1 MISMGVIVDSNFPTR
16 KTQKPAHHPL
26 RLWLQGAS
34 LALGLLCSVPA
45 LASGAQVATMCPDA
59 GVFKELIGGVC
70 WSAMFPLRVAGM
82 TWFGGNSGVP
92 NGAASG
98 ATCICGGS
106 LKHLQLPTIG
116 IQIGYWQP
124 SMLIE
129 AVSHPFCSPVL
140 GGVSLDPSSTVGNQW
155 TGSWGGDVGNGVT
168 TAQHN
173 STFFNVQLW
182 TFPLITMMQLADIPD
197 CNTGYHG
204 MNLMLMSEVFPTWN
218 NDLLSF
224 LASPEELLYD
234 NPVGLLGATEECAQE
249 SVGAQPIDD
258 EYWTAG
264 CWGLLYPMVGSNLG
278 GDDPI
283 QASSLDVA
291 RMLAMGFR
299 LGFLER
305 TTGNSVV
312 CGPRRTY
319 VLPKAQYRF
328 QIMFPN
334 DETNQEPNASVT
346 APDLSD
352 SQQQG
357 ESMPPANYVTPAASN
372 QGTVAQNGGVNIQ
385 APPTQSGEC
394 THWMGQTPFQW
405 GEWDSQPGTGSN
417 YVYLV
422 WQWTNCCL
430 GIIGHEGMTG

>member
-1 MISMGVIVDSNFPTR
+1 MRFCHKIAGI
-16 KTQKPAHHPL
+16 A
-26 RLWLQGAS
+26 AA
-34 LALGLLCSVPA
+34 LALTFAAPA
-45 LASGAQVATMCPDA
+45 LATGAQVATLCPDA
-59 GVFKELIGGVC
+59 GVFNELIGGVC
-70 WSAMFPLRVAGM
+70 WSALFPLRIAGM

-92 NGAASG
+92 NGASSG
-98 ATCICGGS
+98 FMCECGGS
-106 LKHLQLPTIG
+106 WSHLQLPTVG
-116 IQIGYWQP
+116 VQIGYWQP
-124 SMLIE
+124 TMLME

-140 GGVSLDPSSTVGNQW
+140 GGVSLQPDSTVGSQW
-155 TGSWGGDVGNGVT
+155 TGSWGGNVGTGVST
-168 TAQHN
+168 GNKN
-173 STFFNVQLW
+173 STFFNVHLW
-182 TFPLITMMQLADIPD
+182 TFPLITMMQLANIPD
-197 CNTGYHG
+197 CNTGYSG

-218 NDLLSF
+218 DDLLSF

-234 NPVGLLGATEECAQE
+234 NPIGLLGATEECAQE
-249 SVGAQPIDD
+249 SLGAQPIDD

-278 GDDPI
+278 GNDPI
-283 QASSLDVA
+283 QASNIDVA
-291 RMLAMGFR
+291 RMIAMGFR

-305 TTGNSVV
+305 TMGNSTL

-328 QIMFPN
+328 QILFPN

-346 APDLSD
+346 APNVS
-352 SQQQG
+352 SQPSG
-357 ESMPPANYVTPAASN
+357 NSMPPANYVTPAASN
-372 QGTVAQNGGVNIQ
+372 QGTLPQNGGVNIQ

-405 GEWDSQPGTGSN
+405 GEWDTQPATGGN

-430 GIIGHEGMTG
+430 GLIGNQGPTG

>member
-1 MISMGVIVDSNFPTR
+1 MKFR
-16 KTQKPAHHPL
+16 KKIAALAAT
-26 RLWLQGAS
+26 
-34 LALGLLCSVPA
+34 LALSFAAPA
-45 LASGAQVATMCPDA
+45 FATGAQVATLCPDA
-59 GVFKELIGGVC
+59 GVFNELIGGVC
-70 WSAMFPLRVAGM
+70 WSALFPLRIAGM

-92 NGAASG
+92 NGASSG
-98 ATCICGGS
+98 FMCECGGS
-106 LKHLQLPTIG
+106 WSHLQLPTVG
-116 IQIGYWQP
+116 VQIGYWQP
-124 SMLIE
+124 TMLME

-140 GGVSLDPSSTVGNQW
+140 GGVSLQPDSTVGSQW
-155 TGSWGGDVGNGVT
+155 TGSWGGNVGTGVST
-168 TAQHN
+168 GNKN
-173 STFFNVQLW
+173 STFFNVHLW
-182 TFPLITMMQLADIPD
+182 TFPLITMMQLANIPD
-197 CNTGYHG
+197 CNTGYSG

-218 NDLLSF
+218 DDLLSF

-234 NPVGLLGATEECAQE
+234 NPIGLLGATEECAQE
-249 SVGAQPIDD
+249 SLGAQPIDD

-278 GDDPI
+278 GNDPI
-283 QASSLDVA
+283 QASNIDIA
-291 RMLAMGFR
+291 RMIAMGFR

-305 TTGNSVV
+305 TMGNSTL

-328 QIMFPN
+328 QILFPN

-346 APDLSD
+346 APNVS
-352 SQQQG
+352 SQPSG
-357 ESMPPANYVTPAASN
+357 GGIPPANYVTPAASN
-372 QGTVAQNGGVNIQ
+372 QGTLPQNGGVNIQ

-405 GEWDSQPGTGSN
+405 GEWDTQPATGGN

-430 GIIGHEGMTG
+430 GLIGNQGPTG

>member
-1 MISMGVIVDSNFPTR
+1 MKFR
-16 KTQKPAHHPL
+16 KKIAALAAT
-26 RLWLQGAS
+26 
-34 LALGLLCSVPA
+34 LALSFAAPA
-45 LASGAQVATMCPDA
+45 FATGAQVATLCPDA
-59 GVFKELIGGVC
+59 GVFNELIGGVC
-70 WSAMFPLRVAGM
+70 WSALFPLRIAGM

-92 NGAASG
+92 NGASSG
-98 ATCICGGS
+98 FMCECGGS
-106 LKHLQLPTIG
+106 WSHLQLPTVG
-116 IQIGYWQP
+116 VQIGYWQP
-124 SMLIE
+124 TMLME

-140 GGVSLDPSSTVGNQW
+140 GGVSLQPDSTVGSQW
-155 TGSWGGDVGNGVT
+155 TGSWGGNVGTGVST
-168 TAQHN
+168 GNKN
-173 STFFNVQLW
+173 STFFNVHLW
-182 TFPLITMMQLADIPD
+182 TFPLITMMQLANIPD
-197 CNTGYHG
+197 CNTGYSG

-218 NDLLSF
+218 DDLLSF

-234 NPVGLLGATEECAQE
+234 NPIGLLGATEECAQE
-249 SVGAQPIDD
+249 SLGAQPIDD

-278 GDDPI
+278 GNDPI
-283 QASSLDVA
+283 QASNIDVA
-291 RMLAMGFR
+291 RMIAMGFR

-305 TTGNSVV
+305 TMGNSTL

-328 QIMFPN
+328 QILFPN

-346 APDLSD
+346 APNVS
-352 SQQQG
+352 SQPSG
-357 ESMPPANYVTPAASN
+357 NSMPPANYVTPAASN
-372 QGTVAQNGGVNIQ
+372 QGTLPQNGGVNIQ

-405 GEWDSQPGTGSN
+405 GEWDTQPATGGN

-430 GIIGHEGMTG
+430 GLIGNQGPTG

>member
-1 MISMGVIVDSNFPTR
+1 MKFRNKIT
-16 KTQKPAHHPL
+16 AL
-26 RLWLQGAS
+26 AAA
-34 LALGLLCSVPA
+34 LALTFAAPA
-45 LASGAQVATMCPDA
+45 LATGAQVATLCPDA
-59 GVFKELIGGVC
+59 GVFNELIGGVC
-70 WSAMFPLRVAGM
+70 WSALFPLRIAGM

-92 NGAASG
+92 NGASSG
-98 ATCICGGS
+98 FMCECGGS
-106 LKHLQLPTIG
+106 WSHLQLPTVG
-116 IQIGYWQP
+116 VQIGYWQP
-124 SMLIE
+124 TMLME

-140 GGVSLDPSSTVGNQW
+140 GGVSLQPDSTVGSQW
-155 TGSWGGDVGNGVT
+155 TGSWGGNVGTGVST
-168 TAQHN
+168 GNKN
-173 STFFNVQLW
+173 STFFNVHLW
-182 TFPLITMMQLADIPD
+182 TFPLITMMQLANIPD
-197 CNTGYHG
+197 CNTGYSG

-218 NDLLSF
+218 DDLLSF

-234 NPVGLLGATEECAQE
+234 NPIGLLGATEECAQE
-249 SVGAQPIDD
+249 SLGAQPIDD

-278 GDDPI
+278 GNDPI
-283 QASSLDVA
+283 QASNIDVA
-291 RMLAMGFR
+291 RMIAMGFR

-305 TTGNSVV
+305 TMGNSTL

-328 QIMFPN
+328 QILFPN

-346 APDLSD
+346 APNVS
-352 SQQQG
+352 SQPSG
-357 ESMPPANYVTPAASN
+357 NSMPPANYVTPAASN
-372 QGTVAQNGGVNIQ
+372 QGTLPQNGGVNIQ

-405 GEWDSQPGTGSN
+405 GEWDTQPATGGN

-430 GIIGHEGMTG
+430 GLIGNQGPTG

>member
-1 MISMGVIVDSNFPTR
+1 MPGFPARFDEERTLKFR
-16 KTQKPAHHPL
+16 KKIAALAAT
-26 RLWLQGAS
+26 
-34 LALGLLCSVPA
+34 LALSFAAPA
-45 LASGAQVATMCPDA
+45 FATGAQVATLCPDA
-59 GVFKELIGGVC
+59 GVFNELIGGVC
-70 WSAMFPLRVAGM
+70 WSALFPLRIAGM

-92 NGAASG
+92 NGASSG
-98 ATCICGGS
+98 FMCECGGS
-106 LKHLQLPTIG
+106 WSHLQLPTVG
-116 IQIGYWQP
+116 VQIGYWQP
-124 SMLIE
+124 TMLME

-140 GGVSLDPSSTVGNQW
+140 GGVSLQPDSTVGSQW
-155 TGSWGGDVGNGVT
+155 TGSWGGNVGTGVST
-168 TAQHN
+168 GNKN
-173 STFFNVQLW
+173 STFFNVHLW
-182 TFPLITMMQLADIPD
+182 TFPLITMMQLANIPD
-197 CNTGYHG
+197 CNTGYSG

-218 NDLLSF
+218 DDLLSF

-234 NPVGLLGATEECAQE
+234 NPIGLLGATEECAQE
-249 SVGAQPIDD
+249 SLGAQPIDD

-278 GDDPI
+278 GNDPI
-283 QASSLDVA
+283 QASNIDIA
-291 RMLAMGFR
+291 RMIAMGFR

-305 TTGNSVV
+305 TMGNSTL

-328 QIMFPN
+328 QILFPN

-346 APDLSD
+346 APNVS
-352 SQQQG
+352 SQPSG
-357 ESMPPANYVTPAASN
+357 GGIPPANYVTPAASN
-372 QGTVAQNGGVNIQ
+372 QGTLPQNGGVNIQ

-405 GEWDSQPGTGSN
+405 GEWDTQPATGGN

-430 GIIGHEGMTG
+430 GLIGNQGPTG

>member
-1 MISMGVIVDSNFPTR
+1 MWLRRTLNILAAIFALYCTA
-16 KTQKPAHHPL
+16 PAY
-26 RLWLQGAS
+26 
-34 LALGLLCSVPA
+34 
-45 LASGAQVATMCPDA
+45 ASGAQVATMCPDA

-70 WSAMFPLRVAGM
+70 WSALFPLRIAGS

-98 ATCICGGS
+98 AVCECGGS
-106 LKHLQLPTIG
+106 WKHLTLPTVG

-124 SMLIE
+124 TMLIE

-140 GGVSLDPSSTVGNQW
+140 GGVSLSPSSTTGNQW
-155 TGSWGGDVGNGVT
+155 TGSWGGNIGTGT
-168 TAQHN
+168 STAQHN

-182 TFPLITMMQLADIPD
+182 TFPLITMMQLANIPD
-197 CNTGYHG
+197 CNTGYSG

-234 NPVGLLGATEECAQE
+234 NPIGLIGSAEECAQE
-249 SVGAQPIDD
+249 SVGAQPIDN

-264 CWGLLYPMVGSNLG
+264 CWGLLYPMVGSNLDG
-278 GDDPI
+278 NDPI
-283 QASSLDVA
+283 QASSMDVS
-291 RMLAMGFR
+291 RMIAMGFR

-305 TTGNSVV
+305 TMGNSTL

-319 VLPKAQYRF
+319 VLPKAQFRF
-328 QIMFPN
+328 QILFPN
-334 DETNQEPNASVT
+334 DETNQEPNASINLGNT
-346 APDLSD
+346 TQPSAQSI
-352 SQQQG
+352 
-357 ESMPPANYVTPAASN
+357 PPANYVTPAASN
-372 QGTVAQNGGVNIQ
+372 QGTVAQSGGVNIQ

-394 THWMGQTPFQW
+394 THWMGQSPFQW
-405 GEWDSQPGTGSN
+405 GEWDSQPATGGN

-430 GIIGHEGMTG
+430 GIIGHQGPTG

>member
-1 MISMGVIVDSNFPTR
+1 MRIGLDLPNPPCCKYMRAIRSL
-16 KTQKPAHHPL
+16 A
-26 RLWLQGAS
+26 
-34 LALGLLCSVPA
+34 LALGLALAPVVPA
-45 LASGAQVATMCPDA
+45 FGSGAQVATMCPDA

-70 WSAMFPLRVAGM
+70 WSALFPLRVAGM

-92 NGAASG
+92 NGASSG
-98 ATCICGGS
+98 AVCICGGS
-106 LKHLQLPTIG
+106 LRHLQLPTIG

-124 SMLIE
+124 TMLIE

-140 GGVSLDPSSTVGNQW
+140 GGVSLDPSSTVGNEW
-155 TGSWGGDVGNGVT
+155 TGAWGGNVGTGVT

-234 NPVGLLGATEECAQE
+234 NPIGLLGATEECAQE
-249 SVGAQPIDD
+249 SLGAQPIDD
-258 EYWTAG
+258 EYWTGG

-278 GDDPI
+278 GDDPV

-291 RMLAMGFR
+291 RMIAMGFR

-305 TTGNSVV
+305 TMGNSVV

-328 QIMFPN
+328 QILFPN
-334 DETNQEPNASVT
+334 DETNQEPNAQVT
-346 APDLSD
+346 LPGATPTANNSTGG
-352 SQQQG
+352 SI
-357 ESMPPANYVTPAASN
+357 PPANYVTPAPSN
-372 QGTVAQNGGVNIQ
+372 QGTVAQPGGVNIQ

-394 THWMGQTPFQW
+394 THWLGQSPFQW
-405 GEWDSQPGTGSN
+405 GEWDTQPGTGEN

-430 GIIGHEGMTG
+430 GIIGHTGMTG

>member
-1 MISMGVIVDSNFPTR
+1 MWLRRTLNILAAIFALYCTA
-16 KTQKPAHHPL
+16 PAY
-26 RLWLQGAS
+26 
-34 LALGLLCSVPA
+34 
-45 LASGAQVATMCPDA
+45 ASGAQVATLCPDA
-59 GVFKELIGGVC
+59 GVFNELIGGVC
-70 WSAMFPLRVAGM
+70 WSALFPLRIAGM

-92 NGAASG
+92 NGASSG
-98 ATCICGGS
+98 FMCECGGS
-106 LKHLQLPTIG
+106 WSHLQLPTVG
-116 IQIGYWQP
+116 VQIGYWQP
-124 SMLIE
+124 TMLME

-140 GGVSLDPSSTVGNQW
+140 GGVSLQPDSTVGSQW
-155 TGSWGGDVGNGVT
+155 TGSWGGNVGTGVST
-168 TAQHN
+168 GNKN
-173 STFFNVQLW
+173 STFFNVHLW
-182 TFPLITMMQLADIPD
+182 TFPLITMMQLANIPD
-197 CNTGYHG
+197 CNTGYSG

-218 NDLLSF
+218 DDLLSF

-234 NPVGLLGATEECAQE
+234 NPIGLLGATEECAQE
-249 SVGAQPIDD
+249 SLGAQPIDD

-278 GDDPI
+278 GNDPI
-283 QASSLDVA
+283 QASNIDIA
-291 RMLAMGFR
+291 RMIAMGFR

-305 TTGNSVV
+305 TMGNSTL

-328 QIMFPN
+328 QILFPN

-346 APDLSD
+346 APNVS
-352 SQQQG
+352 SQPSG
-357 ESMPPANYVTPAASN
+357 GGIPPANYVTPAASN
-372 QGTVAQNGGVNIQ
+372 QGTLPQNGGVNIQ

-405 GEWDSQPGTGSN
+405 GEWDTQPATGGN

-430 GIIGHEGMTG
+430 GLIGNQGPTG

>member
-1 MISMGVIVDSNFPTR
+1 MKFR
-16 KTQKPAHHPL
+16 KKIAALAAT
-26 RLWLQGAS
+26 
-34 LALGLLCSVPA
+34 LALSFAAPA
-45 LASGAQVATMCPDA
+45 LATGAQVATLCPDA
-59 GVFKELIGGVC
+59 GVFNELIGGVC
-70 WSAMFPLRVAGM
+70 WSALFPLRIAGM

-92 NGAASG
+92 NGASSG
-98 ATCICGGS
+98 YMCACGGS
-106 LKHLQLPTIG
+106 WSHLQLPTVG
-116 IQIGYWQP
+116 VQIGYWQP
-124 SMLIE
+124 TMLME

-140 GGVSLDPSSTVGNQW
+140 GGVSLQPNSTVGSQW
-155 TGSWGGDVGNGVT
+155 TGSWGGNVGTGVST
-168 TAQHN
+168 GNKN
-173 STFFNVQLW
+173 STFFNVHLW
-182 TFPLITMMQLADIPD
+182 TFPLITMMQLANIPD
-197 CNTGYHG
+197 CNTGYSG

-218 NDLLSF
+218 DDLLSF

-234 NPVGLLGATEECAQE
+234 NPIGLLGATEECAQE
-249 SVGAQPIDD
+249 SLGAQPIDD

-278 GDDPI
+278 GNDPI
-283 QASSLDVA
+283 QASNIDVA
-291 RMLAMGFR
+291 RMIAMGFR

-305 TTGNSVV
+305 TMGNSTL

-328 QIMFPN
+328 QILFPN

-346 APDLSD
+346 APNVS
-352 SQQQG
+352 SQPSG
-357 ESMPPANYVTPAASN
+357 NSMPPANYVTPAASN
-372 QGTVAQNGGVNIQ
+372 QGTLPQNGGVNIQ

-405 GEWDSQPGTGSN
+405 GEWDTQPATGGN

-430 GIIGHEGMTG
+430 GLIGNQGPTG

>member
-1 MISMGVIVDSNFPTR
+1 MWLRRTLNILATIFALYCTA
-16 KTQKPAHHPL
+16 PAY
-26 RLWLQGAS
+26 
-34 LALGLLCSVPA
+34 
-45 LASGAQVATMCPDA
+45 ASGAQVATLCPDA
-59 GVFKELIGGVC
+59 GVFNELIGGVC
-70 WSAMFPLRVAGM
+70 WSALFPLRIAGM

-92 NGAASG
+92 NGASSG
-98 ATCICGGS
+98 FMCECGGS
-106 LKHLQLPTIG
+106 WSHLQLPTVG
-116 IQIGYWQP
+116 VQIGYWQP
-124 SMLIE
+124 TMLME

-140 GGVSLDPSSTVGNQW
+140 GGVSLQPDSTVGSQW
-155 TGSWGGDVGNGVT
+155 TGSWGGNVGTGVST
-168 TAQHN
+168 GNKN
-173 STFFNVQLW
+173 STFFNVHLW
-182 TFPLITMMQLADIPD
+182 TFPLITMMQLANIPD
-197 CNTGYHG
+197 CNTGYSG

-218 NDLLSF
+218 DDLLSF

-234 NPVGLLGATEECAQE
+234 NPIGLLGATEECAQE
-249 SVGAQPIDD
+249 SLGAQPIDD

-278 GDDPI
+278 GNDPI
-283 QASSLDVA
+283 QASNIDIA
-291 RMLAMGFR
+291 RMIAMGFR

-305 TTGNSVV
+305 TMGNSTL

-328 QIMFPN
+328 QILFPN

-346 APDLSD
+346 APNVS
-352 SQQQG
+352 SQPSG
-357 ESMPPANYVTPAASN
+357 GGIPPANYVTPAASN
-372 QGTVAQNGGVNIQ
+372 QGTLPQNGGVNIQ

-405 GEWDSQPGTGSN
+405 GEWDTQPATGGN

-430 GIIGHEGMTG
+430 GLIGNQGPTG

>member
-1 MISMGVIVDSNFPTR
+1 M
-16 KTQKPAHHPL
+16 KL
-26 RLWLQGAS
+26 RNKIAGIAA
-34 LALGLLCSVPA
+34 ALVLTFAVPA
-45 LASGAQVATMCPDA
+45 LATGAQVATLCPDA
-59 GVFKELIGGVC
+59 GVFNELIGGVC
-70 WSAMFPLRVAGM
+70 WSALFPLRIAGM

-92 NGAASG
+92 NGASSG
-98 ATCICGGS
+98 FMCECGGS
-106 LKHLQLPTIG
+106 WSHLQLPTVG
-116 IQIGYWQP
+116 VQIGYWQP
-124 SMLIE
+124 TMLME

-140 GGVSLDPSSTVGNQW
+140 GGVSLQPDSTVGSQW
-155 TGSWGGDVGNGVT
+155 TGSWGGNVGTGVST
-168 TAQHN
+168 GNKN
-173 STFFNVQLW
+173 STFFNVHLW
-182 TFPLITMMQLADIPD
+182 TFPLITMMQLANIPD
-197 CNTGYHG
+197 CNTGYSG

-218 NDLLSF
+218 DDLLSF

-234 NPVGLLGATEECAQE
+234 NPIGLLGATEECAQE
-249 SVGAQPIDD
+249 SLGAQPIDD

-278 GDDPI
+278 GNDPI
-283 QASSLDVA
+283 QASNIDVA
-291 RMLAMGFR
+291 RMIAMGFR

-305 TTGNSVV
+305 TMGNSTL

-328 QIMFPN
+328 QILFPN

-346 APDLSD
+346 APNVSAQP
-352 SQQQG
+352 SG
-357 ESMPPANYVTPAASN
+357 GSMPPANYVTPAASN
-372 QGTVAQNGGVNIQ
+372 QGTLPQNGGVNIQ

-405 GEWDSQPGTGSN
+405 GEWDTQPATGGN

-430 GIIGHEGMTG
+430 GLIGNQGPTG

>member
-1 MISMGVIVDSNFPTR
+1 MKFR
-16 KTQKPAHHPL
+16 KKIAALAAT
-26 RLWLQGAS
+26 
-34 LALGLLCSVPA
+34 LALSFAAPA
-45 LASGAQVATMCPDA
+45 FATGAQVATLCPDA
-59 GVFKELIGGVC
+59 GVFNELIGGVC
-70 WSAMFPLRVAGM
+70 WSALFPLRIAGM

-92 NGAASG
+92 NGASSG
-98 ATCICGGS
+98 FMCECGGS
-106 LKHLQLPTIG
+106 WSHLQLPTVG
-116 IQIGYWQP
+116 VQIGYWQP
-124 SMLIE
+124 TMLME

-140 GGVSLDPSSTVGNQW
+140 GGVSLQPDSTVGSQW
-155 TGSWGGDVGNGVT
+155 TGSWGGNVGTGVST
-168 TAQHN
+168 GNKN
-173 STFFNVQLW
+173 STFFNVHLW
-182 TFPLITMMQLADIPD
+182 TFPLITMMQLANIPD
-197 CNTGYHG
+197 CNTGYSG

-218 NDLLSF
+218 DDLLSF

-234 NPVGLLGATEECAQE
+234 NPIGLLGATEECAQE
-249 SVGAQPIDD
+249 SLGGQPIDD

-278 GDDPI
+278 GNDPI
-283 QASSLDVA
+283 QASNIDIA
-291 RMLAMGFR
+291 RMIAMGFR

-305 TTGNSVV
+305 TMGNSTL

-328 QIMFPN
+328 QILFPN

-346 APDLSD
+346 APNVS
-352 SQQQG
+352 SQPSG
-357 ESMPPANYVTPAASN
+357 GGIPPANYVTPAASN
-372 QGTVAQNGGVNIQ
+372 QGTLPQNGGVNIQ

-405 GEWDSQPGTGSN
+405 GEWDTQPATGGN

-430 GIIGHEGMTG
+430 GLIGNQGPTG

>member
-1 MISMGVIVDSNFPTR
+1 LKFRNKIT
-16 KTQKPAHHPL
+16 AL
-26 RLWLQGAS
+26 AAA
-34 LALGLLCSVPA
+34 LALTFAAPA
-45 LASGAQVATMCPDA
+45 LATGAQVATLCPDA
-59 GVFKELIGGVC
+59 GVFNELIGGVC
-70 WSAMFPLRVAGM
+70 WSALFPLRIAGM

-92 NGAASG
+92 NGASSG
-98 ATCICGGS
+98 FMCECGGS
-106 LKHLQLPTIG
+106 WSHLQLPTVG
-116 IQIGYWQP
+116 VQIGYWQP
-124 SMLIE
+124 TMLME

-140 GGVSLDPSSTVGNQW
+140 GGVSLQPDSTVGSQW
-155 TGSWGGDVGNGVT
+155 TGSWGGNVGTGVST
-168 TAQHN
+168 GNKN
-173 STFFNVQLW
+173 STFFNVHLW
-182 TFPLITMMQLADIPD
+182 TFPLITMMQLANIPD
-197 CNTGYHG
+197 CNTGYSG

-218 NDLLSF
+218 DDLLSF

-234 NPVGLLGATEECAQE
+234 NPIGLLGATEECAQE
-249 SVGAQPIDD
+249 SLGAQPIDD

-278 GDDPI
+278 GNDPI
-283 QASSLDVA
+283 QASNIDVA
-291 RMLAMGFR
+291 RMIAMGFR

-305 TTGNSVV
+305 TMGNSTL

-328 QIMFPN
+328 QILFPN

-346 APDLSD
+346 APNVS
-352 SQQQG
+352 SQPSG
-357 ESMPPANYVTPAASN
+357 NSMPPANYVTPAASN
-372 QGTVAQNGGVNIQ
+372 QGTLPQNGGVNIQ

-405 GEWDSQPGTGSN
+405 GEWDTQPATGGN

-430 GIIGHEGMTG
+430 GLIGNQGPTG